1 MDILKIVA
9 IGIIT
14 VVCTVILKQIKPEL
28 AIFSVI
34 AGAIIILFLVIQSV
48 GGVFDEYKAILDRTG
63 LNKGVFSIVLKII
76 GVGYLVEFAGDICK
90 DAGVESISQ
99 KILLAGKVLIVIM
112 CLPIIKNLFEVILK
126 FIP

>member
-1 MDILKIVA
+1 MDILKIIA

-14 VVCTVILKQIKPEL
+14 AICAVILKQIKPEL

-34 AGAIIILFLVIQSV
+34 AGTLIILFLIVQSV
-48 GGVFDEYKAILDRTG
+48 GGVLDEYKSIIDRTG

-90 DAGVESISQ
+90 DAGVESVSQ
-99 KILLAGKVLIVIM
+99 KILLAGKVLVIIM

>member
-1 MDILKIVA
+1 MDILKIIA

-14 VVCTVILKQIKPEL
+14 AVCAVILKQIKPEL

-34 AGAIIILFLVIQSV
+34 AGTLIILFLIVQSV
-48 GGVFDEYKAILDRTG
+48 GGVLDEYKSIIDRTG

-90 DAGVESISQ
+90 DAGVESVSQ
-99 KILLAGKVLIVIM
+99 KILLAGKVLVIIM